1 MGDTQSFLAVQGLPA
16 GLGSLYLMVT
26 RTLGRP
32 QAVWSA
38 EEKRFLLHAQ
48 QAAVADRLTRETLA
62 QLQSYTNPVVRL
74 TASHAVLSLESEC
87 LALRRAAMWE
97 LREKGWSWRKI
108 GSLMGMSKQRA
119 HQIGNGI

>member
-1 MGDTQSFLAVQGLPA
+1 
-16 GLGSLYLMVT
+16 MVT

-38 EEKRFLLHAQ
+38 EEKTFLLHAQ
-48 QAAVADRLTRETLA
+48 QAAVADRLARETLA
-62 QLQSYTNPVVRL
+62 QINSYTNPVVRL
-74 TASHAVLSLESEC
+74 TASHAVLGLESEC

-108 GSLMGMSKQRA
+108 GSVLGYNRKRA
-119 HQIGNGI
+119 HQIANGL

>member
-1 MGDTQSFLAVQGLPA
+1 
-16 GLGSLYLMVT
+16 MVT